1 VIKAE
6 YVTRVPDP
14 VAKRLGASNHAV
26 WRVERARALAR
37 DLGVEGWTALQ
48 LRHSF
53 VSPRPGAALP
63 DQGHVLVSQEAIDY
77 VTTEPGLAMW
87 AYTPLLNGAYARAD
101 RPLPEAYDHPGTERR
116 LKVLSDIANET
127 GSTRNQVVLAW
138 LMQEAISPI
147 VGVSSVEQL
156 GEAMAAAEL
165 RLDGEQWARL
175 NEMS

>member
-1 VIKAE
+1 
-6 YVTRVPDP
+6 
-14 VAKRLGASNHAV
+14 
-26 WRVERARALAR
+26 
-37 DLGVEGWTALQ
+37 
-48 LRHSF
+48 
-53 VSPRPGAALP
+53 
-63 DQGHVLVSQEAIDY
+63 
-77 VTTEPGLAMW
+77 MW